1 MNFHMLSIIAF
12 MCYSF
17 YYDYL
22 HYDQY
27 SKTNLFFT
35 YFLLTYHEEYFLLTY
50 HEEYF
55 ELTLLLEDL
64 SLFPFLIDNLFRIQP
79 SAFSPELCLEEHDTE
94 STLEDQ
100 DLQPK

>member
-12 MCYSF
+12 MCYLF

-27 SKTNLFFT
+27 SETNLFFT
-35 YFLLTYHEEYFLLTY
+35 YFLLTYHEEYLQI
-50 HEEYF
+50 
-55 ELTLLLEDL
+55 TLLLEDL
-64 SLFPFLIDNLFRIQP
+64 FLFPFLIDNLFQIQP
-79 SAFSPELCLEEHDTE
+79 SAFSPELCLVEHDTE

-100 DLQPK
+100 GLQPK